1 MRIFLSLNDLTKKAD
16 WAQNGET
23 YMKSL
28 IFTLVIALGAS
39 LVLTSVAEANCDR
52 ASSAEC
58 SYQRQ
63 SESAKRAYGNGR

>member
-1 MRIFLSLNDLTKKAD
+1 
-16 WAQNGET
+16 
-23 YMKSL
+23 MKSL

>member
-1 MRIFLSLNDLTKKAD
+1 
-16 WAQNGET
+16 
-23 YMKSL
+23 MK
-28 IFTLVIALGAS
+28 FAAVTLAALAAAS
-39 LVLTSVAEANCDR
+39 IILPTIAEASCNGR